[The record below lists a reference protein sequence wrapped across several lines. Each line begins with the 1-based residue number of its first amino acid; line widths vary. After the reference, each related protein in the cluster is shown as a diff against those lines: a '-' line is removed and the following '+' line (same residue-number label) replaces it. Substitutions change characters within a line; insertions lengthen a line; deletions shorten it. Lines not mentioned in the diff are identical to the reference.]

1 MLFFEFLRVGWTVLG
16 MHKFRSALTL
26 VSIAIGT
33 FSIVLMSSLATSGTT
48 TMVRGL
54 EDVGGARLVI
64 VFPKEPEQAER
75 KRVSYTRGL
84 TMDDAKGL
92 RGRIPNLRALGMMTE
107 LGDQEVRHA
116 GQVGLRADY
125 VGGSE
130 DFLASFGMKLLV
142 GRNLDSQDIDVGR
155 RVVILG
161 HGVVKKM
168 FATPEAALGQM
179 VRVGTDSLR
188 VIGVL
193 SEVKRFGVRFGFD
206 WNDFVLVPITM
217 FGQRTQGAI
226 ILVTSA
232 AEHND
237 LAKRLAVAIL
247 RDRHHGVDDFQAFD
261 FAALMEKLAAVFSIM
276 HLIAG
281 LIAGIALLA
290 GGIGVMNI
298 LLVSVSER
306 VREIGVR
313 KALGAPDRAI
323 ALQFLFESALL
334 SSLGGLIGV
343 LLGCAGALASGP
355 IIRMQAEAWVA
366 VISVGAVAAALV
378 ASLIIGIFFGLVP
391 ARKASRLLVVV
402 CLRSGG

>member
-1 MLFFEFLRVGWTVLG
+1 MLFYEFLRVGWTVLA

-26 VSIAIGT
+26 ISIAIGT

-48 TMVRGL
+48 TMTRGL
-54 EDVGGARLVI
+54 EDVGGARMVI
-64 VFPKEPEQAER
+64 VFPKEPERAEK
-75 KRVSYTRGL
+75 KRASYSRGL
-84 TMDDAKGL
+84 TIDDAQAL
-92 RGRIPNLRALGMMTE
+92 SGRIPNLHALGIMTE
-107 LGDQEVRHA
+107 LGDREVRH
-116 GQVGLRADY
+116 GGKMGLRADY

-130 DFLASFGMKLLV
+130 DFLASFGMKLAA
-142 GRNLDSQDIDVGR
+142 GRNIDRQDLDGAR
-155 RVVILG
+155 RVVVVG
-161 HGVVKKM
+161 HGVVSKM
-168 FATPEAALGQM
+168 FPDPQAAIGQLL
-179 VRVGTDSLR
+179 RVGNDSLR

-193 SEVKRFGVRFGFD
+193 AEVKRFGVRFGFD

-217 FGQRTQGAI
+217 FGRKTNGAVI
-226 ILVTSA
+226 MVTTG

-237 LAKRLAVAIL
+237 LAKRIAVAIL

-261 FAALMEKLAAVFSIM
+261 FATLMEKLGAVFSIM

-334 SSLGGLIGV
+334 SSLGGLLGA
-343 LLGCAGALASGP
+343 LLGCAGALLSGP
-355 IIRMQAEAWVA
+355 IIRMHADAWVA
-366 VISVGAVAAALV
+366 VISVGAVVAALV

-391 ARKASRLLVVV
+391 ARKASKLLVVD

>member
-1 MLFFEFLRVGWTVLG
+1 MLFYEFLRVGWTVLA

-33 FSIVLMSSLATSGTT
+33 FSIVLMSSLATSATT
-48 TMVRGL
+48 TMTRGL
-54 EDVGGARLVI
+54 EDIGGARLVI
-64 VFPKEPEQAER
+64 VFPKDPEKAEK
-75 KRVSYTRGL
+75 KRASYSRGL
-84 TMDDAKGL
+84 TMEDSKAL
-92 RGRIPNLRALGMMTE
+92 RGRIPNLHALGIMTE
-107 LGDQEVRHA
+107 RGDQEIRHR
-116 GQVGLRADY
+116 GKVGLRADY
-125 VGGSE
+125 VAGSE
-130 DFLASFGMKLLV
+130 DFLASFGMKLAA
-142 GRNLDSQDIDVGR
+142 GRNIDSQDLDGAR
-155 RVVILG
+155 RVVVVG
-161 HGVVKKM
+161 HGVANRM
-168 FATPEAALGQM
+168 FPDAESAVGQM
-179 VRVGTDSLR
+179 LRVGTDSVR

-217 FGQRTQGAI
+217 FGRQTNGAVI
-226 ILVTSA
+226 MVTTA

-237 LAKRLAVAIL
+237 LAKRIAVAIL

-261 FAALMEKLAAVFSIM
+261 FAALMEKLEAVFSIM

-281 LIAGIALLA
+281 LIAGVALLA

-334 SSLGGLIGV
+334 STLGGLIGA
-343 LLGCAGALASGP
+343 LLGCAGALLSGP

-378 ASLIIGIFFGLVP
+378 ASLIIGVFFGLVP
-391 ARKASRLLVVV
+391 ARKASRLLVVD